1 VFSDL
6 NDPRDARKEKLM
18 EKHNIPQLESRIK
31 ELEEVCKS
39 VGDNS
44 DLVELLRLLHRP
56 GWTTPAEFTF
66 ASSIVDSMLGQARNL
81 VALRKNLLAGS
92 RDVELERSATA

>member
-1 VFSDL
+1 M
-6 NDPRDARKEKLM
+6 A
-18 EKHNIPQLESRIK
+18 KHNIPQLEVRIK

-44 DLVELLRLLHRP
+44 DLIELLKVIHRP

-66 ASSIVDSMLGQARNL
+66 ATSIVDSLIGQARNL
-81 VALRKNLLAGS
+81 VALRKSLLAGS
-92 RDVELERSATA
+92 RDVELERATTA